1 MSDIGLRPRDGS
13 AHQGRFLS
21 IAAVVG
27 LLFVALF
34 GRLGQVQ
41 LTDHEDYTAAAAQL
55 NTREVVV
62 PAVRGRI
69 LDRTGKPLADNAS
82 STVVTLE
89 RRVVAESDDR
99 ARALLTRVAK
109 TLQRPVEELM
119 ARTYLCGEKGAPPA
133 PACWSGSPQ
142 VPIPVA
148 SGVDP
153 QRALSLVERPDLYP
167 GVAVEAVPV
176 RRYPAP
182 LGVNAAHLLGYLGR
196 ATDKEVAAAKG
207 KAGGI
212 TADDLVGRAGLEQ
225 QYDAALR
232 GTPGRTVVSVDPRG
246 LVTGVVSRIDP
257 IPGRDLVTSIDASV
271 QAAAERALATQM
283 AAARKRG
290 LPADSG
296 GAVVLDVATGQVVA
310 SASAPTYDPNVWTG
324 GISAKEYAALTNPA
338 AGTPLVSRVTGSA
351 MAPAST
357 MKALSVPAAVAAGNS
372 LSRTYECGSSY
383 RIGNR
388 AFKNFESRAYGPITF
403 HKALEISCDTVF
415 YDVAYRSWLAV
426 GGLKGADAK
435 DPFITTVKD
444 FGLGKR
450 TGIDLPGES
459 AGRIPDRAWK
469 QAVWDQTKDETCAR
483 AKSGYPEVAKDDPA
497 RAAYLTS
504 LAKENCTSG
513 AQFRAGDAANFAIG
527 QGDVATTP
535 LQMGVAYAAIA
546 NGGVVHTPRIGVR
559 VVDPVSGAA
568 QAIPAGPSHH
578 AGLPKDVATYVQQA
592 LRAVVVSG
600 TGALTFRGMAANWP
614 VSGKSGTAEVFGKS
628 DTSWFESYA
637 PTNQPR
643 YVVSVAVSQG
653 GHGSDTAAPISRA
666 IHEALL
672 RLPR

>member
-13 AHQGRFLS
+13 AHQGRFL
-21 IAAVVG
+21 AVTVVVG
-27 LLFVALF
+27 LLFVTLF

-41 LTDHEDYTAAAAQL
+41 LTQHADYTAAAAQL
-55 NTREVVV
+55 NTRVIVV

-69 LDRTGKPLADNAS
+69 LDRTGKPLADNTS
-82 STVVTLE
+82 VTVVTLE
-89 RRVVAESDDR
+89 RRVVAESEDG
-99 ARALLTRVAK
+99 AKVLLTRVAK
-109 TLQRPVEELM
+109 TLKRPVGELL
-119 ARTYLCGEKGAPPA
+119 ARTHLCGEAGAPPA
-133 PACWSGSPQ
+133 PACWAGSPQ

-167 GVAVEAVPV
+167 GIAVEAVPV
-176 RRYPAP
+176 RHYPAP

-196 ATDKEVAAAKG
+196 ATDKEVSAPDSG
-207 KAGGI
+207 L

-225 QYDAALR
+225 QYDTDLR

-246 LVTGVVSRIDP
+246 LVTGVVSQVDP
-257 IPGRDLVTSIDASV
+257 VPGRDLVTSIDASV
-271 QAAAERALATQM
+271 QAAAEKSLARQM

-296 GAVVLDVATGQVVA
+296 GAVVLDVTNGQVVA

-324 GISAKEYAALTNPA
+324 GISAKEYAALTA
-338 AGTPLVSRVTGSA
+338 SSAGTPLLSRVTASA

-372 LSRTYECGSSY
+372 LTGRYECGSSY

-388 AFKNFESRAYGPITF
+388 DFQNFESRAYGPITF

-415 YDVAYRSWLAV
+415 YDVAYRSWLAL
-426 GGLKGADAK
+426 GGLKGVDAK
-435 DPFITTVKD
+435 DPFITTVRD

-459 AGRIPDRAWK
+459 AGRIPDRTRK
-469 QAVWDQTKDETCAR
+469 REVWNATKDDTCKR
-483 AKSGYPEVAKDDPA
+483 AKSGYPEVADDDPA
-497 RAAYLTS
+497 RAAYLKA
-504 LAKENCTSG
+504 LARENCESG

-546 NGGVVHTPRIGVR
+546 TGGVLRTPRVGGK

-568 QAIPAGPSHH
+568 QAIPAGPVHR
-578 AGLPKDVATYVQQA
+578 AALPAKVAAYVQDA

-600 TGALTFRGMAANWP
+600 TGAATFRGMAADWP

-637 PTNQPR
+637 PTSKPR

-653 GHGSDTAAPISRA
+653 GHGSDTAAPVSRA
-666 IHEALL
+666 IHEAL
-672 RLPR
+672 RVMAE

>member
-1 MSDIGLRPRDGS
+1 MSSIGLRPRDGS

-21 IAAVVG
+21 VALVVG
-27 LLFVALF
+27 LLFVTLF

-41 LTDHEDYTAAAAQL
+41 LTQHADYTAAAAQL
-55 NTREVVV
+55 NTREIVV

-69 LDRTGKPLADNAS
+69 LDRSGRPLADNTS
-82 STVVTLE
+82 TTVVTLE
-89 RRVVAESDDR
+89 RRAVADSDDG

-109 TLQRPVEELM
+109 TLKRPVDELL
-119 ARTYLCGEKGAPPA
+119 ARTHLCGEAGASPA
-133 PACWSGSPQ
+133 PSCWAGSPQ

-153 QRALSLVERPDLYP
+153 KRALSLVERPDLYP
-167 GVAVEAVPV
+167 GIAVEAVPV

-182 LGVNAAHLLGYLGR
+182 HGVNAAHLLGYLGR
-196 ATDKEVAAAKG
+196 ATDKEVSAPDSVV
-207 KAGGI
+207 

-225 QYDAALR
+225 QYDTVLR

-246 LVTGVVSRIDP
+246 LVTGVVSRVDP
-257 IPGRDLVTSIDASV
+257 VAGRDLVTSIDSSV
-271 QAAAERALATQM
+271 QVAAEKALARQL

-296 GAVVLDVATGQVVA
+296 GAVVLDVRTGQVVA

-324 GISAKEYAALTNPA
+324 GISGKEYAALTA
-338 AGTPLVSRVTGSA
+338 ASAGTPLVSRVTASA
-351 MAPAST
+351 MSPAST

-372 LSRTYECGSSY
+372 LTGTYECGSSY

-388 AFKNFESRAYGPITF
+388 DFRNFESRGYGPITF
-403 HKALEISCDTVF
+403 HRALEISCDTVF
-415 YDVAYRSWLAV
+415 YDVAYRSWLAL
-426 GGLKGADAK
+426 GGLQGADAK
-435 DPFITTVKD
+435 DPFITTARD
-444 FGLGKR
+444 FGLGRR

-459 AGRIPDRAWK
+459 AGRIPDRTWK
-469 QAVWDQTKDETCAR
+469 RAVWNETKAETCTR
-483 AKSGYPEVAKDDPA
+483 AKSGYPEVAKDDPS

-504 LAKENCTSG
+504 LAKENCVSG

-546 NGGVVHTPRIGVR
+546 NGGVVRTPRIGVR
-559 VVDPVSGAA
+559 TVDPVSGAA
-568 QAIPAGPSHH
+568 QALPAGPTHR
-578 AGLPKDVATYVQQA
+578 ATLPKDVAAYVQDA

-600 TGALTFRGMAANWP
+600 TGAQPFSGMAADWP
-614 VSGKSGTAEVFGKS
+614 VSGKSGTAEVFGRS

-637 PTNQPR
+637 PSTKPR

-653 GHGSDTAAPISRA
+653 GHGSETAAPIARA
-666 IHEALL
+666 IHEALR

>member
-1 MSDIGLRPRDGS
+1 VSRVGLLPRDGTG
-13 AHQGRFLS
+13 HQGRFLS
-21 IAAVVG
+21 VALVVG
-27 LLFVALF
+27 LLFITLF

-41 LTDHEDYTAAAAQL
+41 LTQHADYTAAAAKL
-55 NTREVVV
+55 NTRVIVV

-69 LDRTGKPLADNAS
+69 LDRTGRPLADNTS
-82 STVVTLE
+82 LTVVTLE
-89 RRVVAESDDR
+89 RRAVAESEDG
-99 ARALLTRVAK
+99 ARALLTRVAA
-109 TLQRPVEELM
+109 TLKRPVGELL
-119 ARTYLCGEKGAPPA
+119 ARTHLCGDAGAPPA
-133 PACWSGSPQ
+133 PACWAGSPQ
-142 VPIPVA
+142 VPIPIA

-153 QRALSLVERPDLYP
+153 KRALSLVERPDLYP
-167 GVAVEAVPV
+167 GIAVEAVPV

-196 ATDKEVAAAKG
+196 ATEKEVSAPDSPV
-207 KAGGI
+207 
-212 TADDLVGRAGLEQ
+212 TSDDLVGRAGLEQ
-225 QYDAALR
+225 QYDTALR

-246 LVTGVVSRIDP
+246 LVTGVVSRVDP
-257 IPGRDLVTSIDASV
+257 VPGRDLVTSIDASV
-271 QAAAERALATQM
+271 QVVAEKALAREL

-296 GAVVLDVATGQVVA
+296 GAVVLDVRTGQVVA

-324 GISAKEYAALTNPA
+324 GISGKEYAALTAPS
-338 AGTPLVSRVTGSA
+338 AGTPLLSRVTA
-351 MAPAST
+351 AATAPAST

-372 LSRTYECGSSY
+372 LTGTYECGSSY

-415 YDVAYRSWLAV
+415 YDVAYRSWLAL

-435 DPFITTVKD
+435 DPFITTVRD
-444 FGLGKR
+444 FGLGRR

-459 AGRIPDRAWK
+459 AGRIPDRTWK
-469 QAVWDQTKDETCAR
+469 RAVWDETKDQTCKR
-483 AKSGYPEVAKDDPA
+483 AKSGYPEVAKDDPS
-497 RAAYLTS
+497 RAAYLKS
-504 LAKENCTSG
+504 LARENCESG

-546 NGGVVHTPRIGVR
+546 TGGVVRTPRVGVR
-559 VVDPVSGAA
+559 TVDPVSGAA
-568 QAIPAGPSHH
+568 QQIRPGPTHR
-578 AGLPKDVATYVQQA
+578 ARLPKDVAAYVQDG

-600 TGALTFRGMAANWP
+600 TGEQAFSGMAADWP
-614 VSGKSGTAEVFGKS
+614 VSGKSGTAEVFGRS

-637 PTNQPR
+637 PASKPR

-653 GHGSDTAAPISRA
+653 GHGSETAAPISRS
-666 IHEALL
+666 IHEALR

>member
-1 MSDIGLRPRDGS
+1 MTNIGIRPRDGS
-13 AHQGRFLS
+13 AHQGRFL
-21 IAAVVG
+21 AAGAVVA
-27 LLFVALF
+27 LLFVVLF

-41 LTDHEDYTAAAAQL
+41 LTDHSDYAAAASTL

-69 LDRTGKPLADNAS
+69 LDRTGKPLADNTS
-82 STVVTLE
+82 VTVVTLE
-89 RRVVAESDDR
+89 RRIVAESDDG
-99 ARALLTRVAK
+99 AKALLTRVAQ
-109 TLQRPVEELM
+109 TLKRPVDELL
-119 ARTYLCGEKGAPPA
+119 ARTYLCGEAGAPPA
-133 PACWSGSPQ
+133 PACWAGSPQ

-153 QRALSLVERPDLYP
+153 QRALSLVERPDLFP
-167 GVAVEAVPV
+167 GVAVEAVPM

-196 ATDKEVAAAKG
+196 ATEKEVAAPDSR
-207 KAGGI
+207 I

-232 GTPGRTVVSVDPRG
+232 GTPGRTTVSVDPRG
-246 LVTGVVSRIDP
+246 LVTGVVSRTDP
-257 IPGRDLVTSIDASV
+257 VPGRDLVTSIDASV
-271 QAAAERALATQM
+271 QAATEKALAREM
-283 AAARKRG
+283 AAARERG
-290 LPADSG
+290 QPSDSG
-296 GAVVLDVATGQVVA
+296 GAVVLDVTTGQVVA

-324 GISAKEYAALTNPA
+324 GISAKEYAALTAPA
-338 AGTPLVSRVTGSA
+338 AGTPLLSRASGAA

-357 MKALSVPAAVAAGNS
+357 LKALSVPAAVAAGNS
-372 LSRTYECGSSY
+372 LTKTYECGSSY

-388 AFKNFESRAYGPITF
+388 SFKNFESRGYGPITF
-403 HKALEISCDTVF
+403 HKALEVSCDTVF
-415 YDVAYRSWLAV
+415 YDVAYRSWLAL
-426 GGLKGADAK
+426 GGLKGSDAK
-435 DPFITTVKD
+435 DPFITTVRD

-469 QAVWDQTKDETCAR
+469 RAVWDATKDETCER

-497 RAAYLTS
+497 RAAYLHS
-504 LAKENCTSG
+504 LAKENCVTG

-546 NGGVVHTPRIGVR
+546 GGGAVRTPRVGVKL
-559 VVDPVSGAA
+559 VDPVSGAA
-568 QAIPAGPSHH
+568 QAIPVGPVH
-578 AGLPKDVATYVQQA
+578 AVALPKSVATYVQNG

-600 TGALTFRGMAANWP
+600 TGAPTFTGMAADWP

-628 DTSWFESYA
+628 DTSWFVSYA
-637 PTNQPR
+637 PTTKPR
-643 YVVSVAVSQG
+643 YAVSVAVSQG
-653 GHGSDTAAPISRA
+653 GHGSDTAAPISRS
-666 IHEALL
+666 IHEALRL
-672 RLPR
+672 LPR

>member
-1 MSDIGLRPRDGS
+1 MTNIGIRPRDGS
-13 AHQGRFLS
+13 AHQGRFL
-21 IAAVVG
+21 AAGAVVA
-27 LLFVALF
+27 LLFVVLF

-41 LTDHEDYTAAAAQL
+41 LTDHSDYAAAASIL

-69 LDRTGKPLADNAS
+69 LDRTGKPLADNTS
-82 STVVTLE
+82 VTVVTLE

-99 ARALLTRVAK
+99 AKALLTRVAH
-109 TLQRPVEELM
+109 TLERPVDELL
-119 ARTYLCGEKGAPPA
+119 ARTYLCGEAGAPPA
-133 PACWSGSPQ
+133 PACWAGSPQ

-153 QRALSLVERPDLYP
+153 QRALSLVERPDLFP

-182 LGVNAAHLLGYLGR
+182 LGVNAAHVLGYLGR
-196 ATDKEVAAAKG
+196 ATEKEVAAG
-207 KAGGI
+207 DNRI

-232 GTPGRTVVSVDPRG
+232 GTPGRTTVSVDPRG
-246 LVTGVVSRIDP
+246 LVTGVVSQTDP
-257 IPGRDLVTSIDASV
+257 VPGRDLVTSIDASV
-271 QAAAERALATQM
+271 QAATEKALAREM

-290 LPADSG
+290 QPSDSG
-296 GAVVLDVATGQVVA
+296 AAVVLDVTTGQVVA

-324 GISAKEYAALTNPA
+324 GISAKEYAALTAPS
-338 AGTPLVSRVTGSA
+338 AGTPLLSRASGAA

-357 MKALSVPAAVAAGNS
+357 LKALSVPAAVAAGNS
-372 LSRTYECGSSY
+372 LTKTYECGSSY

-388 AFKNFESRAYGPITF
+388 EFKNFESRGYGPITF
-403 HKALEISCDTVF
+403 HKALEVSCDTVF
-415 YDVAYRSWLAV
+415 YDVAYRSWLAL
-426 GGLKGADAK
+426 GGLKGSDAK
-435 DPFITTVKD
+435 DPFITTVRD
-444 FGLGKR
+444 FGLGKH

-469 QAVWDQTKDETCAR
+469 RAVWDSTKDETCER

-497 RAAYLTS
+497 RAAYLQS
-504 LAKENCTSG
+504 LARENCVTG

-546 NGGVVHTPRIGVR
+546 GGGAVRTPRVGVKL
-559 VVDPVSGAA
+559 VDPVSGAA
-568 QAIPAGPSHH
+568 RAIPAGPVHS
-578 AGLPKDVATYVQQA
+578 AALPKSVATYVQNG

-600 TGALTFRGMAANWP
+600 TGAPTFTGMAADWP

-628 DTSWFESYA
+628 DTSWFVSYA
-637 PTNQPR
+637 PTAKPR
-643 YVVSVAVSQG
+643 YAVSVAVSQG
-653 GHGSDTAAPISRA
+653 GHGSDTAAPISRS
-666 IHEALL
+666 IHEALRL
-672 RLPR
+672 LPR